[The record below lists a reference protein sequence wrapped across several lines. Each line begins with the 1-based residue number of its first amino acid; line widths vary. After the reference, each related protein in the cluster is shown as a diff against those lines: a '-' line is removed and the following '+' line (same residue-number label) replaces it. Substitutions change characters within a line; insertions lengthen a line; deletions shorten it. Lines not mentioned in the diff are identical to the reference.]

1 MVASTIIALRLWR
14 FAGVLASALAHDVF
28 FLKMRKAG
36 STSMLEL
43 LTAAAEHSACA
54 NASGAGAPRGVRA
67 LDGHVKA
74 HRDWVAL
81 NERCA
86 IRLAPRAADA
96 PRADLVGL
104 ALRARPRLVTHLREP
119 LGRVVS
125 EFYFV
130 GGPGGKIRAPAP
142 EALDGLWARWTG
154 ARAFAGA
161 VVPGARINPWWGAP
175 GLATTPFVP
184 DYFVRMLTGRCGEC
198 RVQPGPR
205 DRRGVLGCSL
215 FFLDS
220 RGVLANPP
228 SAAAGVA
235 PYNRTLTAADLAR
248 ARATL
253 EAFDAVVI
261 VDLLEGGVGQRQFE
275 WLARAVLGCDVAAAS
290 LPQLEHKN
298 VGERKQTTQPPS
310 APVLERLRALNRY
323 DIELYASAR
332 ERTRAAIAA
341 FYGDSPEEPRPG

>member
-1 MVASTIIALRLWR
+1 MGR
-14 FAGVLASALAHDVF
+14 
-28 FLKMRKAG
+28 
-36 STSMLEL
+36 
-43 LTAAAEHSACA
+43 A
-54 NASGAGAPRGVRA
+54 N
-67 LDGHVKA
+67 
-74 HRDWVAL
+74 
-81 NERCA
+81 C
-86 IRLAPRAADA
+86 
-96 PRADLVGL
+96 
-104 ALRARPRLVTHLREP
+104 
-119 LGRVVS
+119 
-125 EFYFV
+125 
-130 GGPGGKIRAPAP
+130 APAP
-142 EALDGLWARWTG
+142 EALDEAVGALDRRARS
-154 ARAFAGA
+154 RAPSSRAHQP
-161 VVPGARINPWWGAP
+161 VVGRA

-184 DYFVRMLTGRCGEC
+184 DYFVRMLTGRCGGC
-198 RVQPGPR
+198 RPAGPR
-205 DRRGVLGCSL
+205 DRRGVLGCTS
-215 FFLDS
+215 S
-220 RGVLANPP
+220 SSTAAACSPTRR
-228 SAAAGVA
+228 AAAGVA
-235 PYNRTLTAADLAR
+235 PYNRTLPAADLAR